1 MSSLLI
7 NLFLAGFA
15 YVIVIY
21 FVAMMT
27 KNALKKDKPN
37 GDDGDGGIEN
47 QKPPHIDLP
56 PGVVWPGQGPIQKP
70 VREPLEV

>member
-1 MSSLLI
+1 MSSLMI

-27 KNALKKDKPN
+27 KNRMKKRDK
-37 GDDGDGGIEN
+37 GDDDGGIELSE
-47 QKPPHIDLP
+47 PPKIDLP
-56 PGVVWPGQGPIQKP
+56 PGVVWPSDEPKTPKKP
-70 VREPLEV
+70 NLSF

>member
-1 MSSLLI
+1 MSSLMI

-27 KNALKKDKPN
+27 KNALKKDRPDN
-37 GDDGDGGIEN
+37 DDGDGGVEN
-47 QKPPHIDLP
+47 QKPPKIDLP
-56 PGVVWPGQGPIQKP
+56 PGVVWPSDSPARKHTGEP
-70 VREPLEV
+70 VEA